1 MKKSVSRSFLK
12 VLSVTAA
19 AAAILTLTGCVEEP
33 ASTSPANINISI
45 SNSNNS
51 TSTST
56 ASSSSASS
64 KTEQEATST
73 SQNPELPA
81 SSSSEA
87 SSPASSTP
95 ASEPEKPIKTSI
107 GFGNEAEIEGGTIGY
122 YGLYAVDVSKI
133 PGYENKQLLI
143 MNLAIDNTSGSKTI
157 DLINSIKNDA
167 LMPEDAAGIAAL
179 FENNRQ
185 SAKCVAFS
193 GTTAVQAVCY
203 GLETNKAAVGE
214 GADAFVYLL
223 APEDWQPIELK
234 FKPYDG
240 AETLTFKI
248 LPVDINR
255 SESY

>member
-1 MKKSVSRSFLK
+1 MKKSVSRSLLK
-12 VLSVTAA
+12 VLSVTAV

-33 ASTSPANINISI
+33 ASTSPAS
-45 SNSNNS
+45 SAASS
-51 TSTST
+51 TSTSSSTST
-56 ASSSSASS
+56 APSSSASS

-81 SSSSEA
+81 SS
-87 SSPASSTP
+87 SSTP

-122 YGLYAVDVSKI
+122 YGLYAVDVSEMS
-133 PGYENKQLLI
+133 GYENKQLLLV
-143 MNLAIDNTSGSKTI
+143 NLAVDNTSGSKAI
-157 DLINSIKNDA
+157 DLINSIENDA

-179 FENNRQ
+179 FGNNRQ

-193 GTTAVQAVCY
+193 STTAVQAVCY

-214 GADAFVYLL
+214 GADAFVYIL
-223 APEDWQPIELK
+223 APEDWQSIELK

-248 LPVDINR
+248 LLVDISR
-255 SESY
+255 SEG